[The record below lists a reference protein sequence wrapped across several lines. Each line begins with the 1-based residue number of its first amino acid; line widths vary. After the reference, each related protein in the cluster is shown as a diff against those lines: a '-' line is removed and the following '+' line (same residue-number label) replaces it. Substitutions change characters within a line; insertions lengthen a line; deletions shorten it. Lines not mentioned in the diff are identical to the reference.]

1 MILFLYNT
9 TMIVPVFA
17 QQKTA
22 VCIRPK
28 SNIASY
34 EKTRR
39 SMIVL
44 EKERKYVQDC
54 NFIFYR
60 RNDCCSIKGENHEL
74 LFSVRVFRNK
84 LNKIKPIRN
93 ESETICF
100 LVYGIDQMGEVRLWK

>member
-1 MILFLYNT
+1 MKKILEVPSKKEVLLFQVCSTKGHCLMILFLYNT

-34 EKTRR
+34 EKTR

-44 EKERKYVQDC
+44 EKRE
-54 NFIFYR
+54 NMYR
-60 RNDCCSIKGENHEL
+60 FVI
-74 LFSVRVFRNK
+74 LFLIEEMTAAQS
-84 LNKIKPIRN
+84 
-93 ESETICF
+93 
-100 LVYGIDQMGEVRLWK
+100 

>member
-44 EKERKYVQDC
+44 EKRE
-54 NFIFYR
+54 NMYR
-60 RNDCCSIKGENHEL
+60 FVI
-74 LFSVRVFRNK
+74 LFLIEEMTAAQS
-84 LNKIKPIRN
+84 
-93 ESETICF
+93 
-100 LVYGIDQMGEVRLWK
+100 